1 MMGFGNNYVD
11 FLFLLYLIWVRD
23 WIILI
28 LGVIVFV
35 VLVVVDLWEGVCF
48 FFFIVGKKEDINLEI
63 VMLW

>member
-1 MMGFGNNYVD
+1 M
-11 FLFLLYLIWVRD
+11 
-23 WIILI
+23 ILI

-35 VLVVVDLWEGVCF
+35 VLVVVDWVCF